1 MTSRPRR
8 RTALPALLALL
19 APLAA
24 VLALVGLAAPAQ
36 AQSFRYWGYYTADGS
51 GGDWGF
57 AQVGPAEAIP
67 ADGAVEGWR
76 FAVTGEASNRFPRA
90 VGDFAVL
97 CEGVEAEEGSKRV
110 GVVIDYGTDEDAP
123 EGDEVPAARGD
134 CALVPLDAT
143 GSDVLAAVAEL
154 RIEDG
159 GFICGIDGYP
169 SAGCGDEVAGE
180 APNDDE
186 QAVTLALPDDADSDG
201 GSGGGLSSTLL
212 LGVAAVVGLLA
223 ATVLLLRRRNRE
235 DGPAA

>member
-8 RTALPALLALL
+8 RTAPLALTLL

-24 VLALVGLAAPAQ
+24 ALALVGLAAPAQ

-57 AQVGPAEAIP
+57 AQVGPAEAVP

-76 FAVTGEASNRFPRA
+76 YAVTGEASSRFPRA
-90 VGDFAVL
+90 EADFALL
-97 CEGVEAEEGSKRV
+97 CAGVEAEEGSKRV

-123 EGDEVPAARGD
+123 EGEDVPAARGD
-134 CALVPLDAT
+134 CALLPLDAT

-154 RIEDG
+154 RVEDG

-169 SAGCGDEVAGE
+169 SSGCGDEVAGE
-180 APNDDE
+180 APSDDE
-186 QAVTLALPDDADSDG
+186 AAVTLALPDDSDTG
-201 GSGGGLSSTLL
+201 TTTGGGLSTSLL
-212 LGVAAVVGLLA
+212 IGLAAAAALLA
-223 ATVLLLRRRNRE
+223 AAVLLLRRRNRE